1 MFHCGLE
8 LCIIF
13 AAGIYKLVFM
23 STIYYIGPVL
33 KDGNAGIFIRVQ
45 NQKPKI
51 DIKKKTGL
59 TVNPRVWDQRNRKGF
74 RDKYKGNTDVER
86 LFAQLDEIR
95 NEVEGQLSLG
105 KELNSEDVQRIVE
118 SVVFKEAIEEE
129 QRRLEELE
137 RIKADEQK
145 MTLIKYF
152 QKFYDDAESGR
163 RVTVKGTRYT
173 HGSLTSIKQA
183 LNHFLEFEGS
193 LKKKHDFGD
202 VNMDFYNDYMTY
214 LNNHDYK
221 LNTIGKNIC
230 WLKAVMSMSET
241 EGYHHTA
248 IYKDKRFKDTRVEA
262 DSIYLTKQDLD
273 ALRNV
278 DLSGEQPGY
287 TLARDI
293 FFIGVWTAQRVSDY
307 NNINEKDIKV
317 NPLLRLLHTPEE
329 VYGMAHDY
337 LVPVILFLFVTMAY
351 NLFAGFLR
359 AVGNS
364 VAPLIFLI
372 ISSCLNVGLDILF
385 IVPLGMGVQGAAI
398 ATVAAQAVAA
408 VICVF
413 YILRRARQLIP
424 GRKDFVPDKGIYRE
438 ATFQG
443 LSMSLMNGIIYA
455 GGAILQ
461 IGINGMGTLIVA
473 AHTAARRI
481 YSIFLTPFG
490 AINATVSTFVSQN
503 RGADQPDRIRKG
515 VITAYKADV
524 IMTLIIMA
532 ILLPGAEMLVRLISG
547 SSEPVVL
554 YNASRY
560 LRFVAPCYIILGIL
574 NVTRIS
580 LQAIGQK
587 ILPVLSSVIELAGK
601 ILFAFLAIPRFGYP
615 AVIVCEPLIWC
626 LMVLELM
633 LSFWLNPYIRRKN
646 TCAG

>member
-1 MFHCGLE
+1 MSRVLAGGRFTDFTKGPFIRPMLR
-8 LCIIF
+8 F
-13 AAGIYKLVFM
+13 AL
-23 STIYYIGPVL
+23 PVL
-33 KDGNAGIFIRVQ
+33 FCNAFQLLYNTVDTVVIGHALGDQALAAVGSAGAVFEILLALAMGMA
-45 NQKPKI
+45 
-51 DIKKKTGL
+51 TGL
-59 TVNPRVWDQRNRKGF
+59 GITVGRSCGTADGIKIRK
-74 RDKYKGNTDVER
+74 TV
-86 LFAQLDEIR
+86 AS
-95 NEVEGQLSLG
+95 SLVIALVCTVILTAG
-105 KELNSEDVQRIVE
+105 AYIV
-118 SVVFKEAIEEE
+118 
-129 QRRLEELE
+129 L
-137 RIKADEQK
+137 
-145 MTLIKYF
+145 
-152 QKFYDDAESGR
+152 
-163 RVTVKGTRYT
+163 
-173 HGSLTSIKQA
+173 
-183 LNHFLEFEGS
+183 
-193 LKKKHDFGD
+193 
-202 VNMDFYNDYMTY
+202 
-214 LNNHDYK
+214 
-221 LNTIGKNIC
+221 
-230 WLKAVMSMSET
+230 
-241 EGYHHTA
+241 
-248 IYKDKRFKDTRVEA
+248 
-262 DSIYLTKQDLD
+262 
-273 ALRNV
+273 
-278 DLSGEQPGY
+278 
-287 TLARDI
+287 
-293 FFIGVWTAQRVSDY
+293 
-307 NNINEKDIKV
+307 

-503 RGADQPDRIRKG
+503 RGADQPDRIRQG
-515 VITAYKADV
+515 VITTYKADV

-633 LSFWLNPYIRRKN
+633 LSFWLNPYIRKN
-646 TCAG
+646 KKHVSDSSF